1 MAKLPSEKQRILDE
15 VKRFIEEEE
24 RWLQEI
30 MNYVGWNIEDLTTI
44 TTVCILFQLHSL
56 NS

>member
-30 MNYVGWNIEDLTTI
+30 MNYVGWNIEDLTTV
-44 TTVCILFQLHSL
+44 TTVCILFQIHSL